1 MPRYDFDYVV
11 IGGGAAGLTA
21 AGIAANAGAK
31 TMMIERHRLGG
42 DCTWTGCVPSKA
54 LLHAAHLAHAA
65 RTGGAFGVDAEVSIR
80 FPDVI
85 AHVHELREEV
95 YHDADRPEI
104 FEGFGVE
111 VVHGE
116 ARFTGPHTIEIAPEA
131 GGDGAPREPRRVTS
145 RMFCVCT
152 GGRAAPPPISGLDTV
167 EALTNETLFEITEQ
181 PEHLVIV
188 GAGPIGVEMGQAF
201 TRLGS
206 RVTVLDRSDRIL
218 GRDDATHA
226 EALRQRLEEEGVAFR
241 LGASVERVEP
251 SDGASGGGASG
262 GGASGGVRVHL
273 GSGESIEG
281 DRLLIATG
289 RKPNVEGLGLE
300 AAGVEVGKRGIR
312 VDDKCRTS
320 QKHIYAAG
328 DCTGEYQLTHMSEHM
343 AKVAT
348 TNAIVKVPSKIDRAR
363 VPWTTFSS
371 PEIAHL
377 GAGEE
382 ELRERGKDYVVYRF
396 PYSKV
401 DRAITEGD
409 TLGSVRV
416 YATKWRG
423 KILGASVLG
432 ERAGELMQ
440 ILAVAMKAGA
450 TLQTLSDTLFAYP
463 TYALGARRLAD
474 QWYVQKQFPTAIKA
488 LQKVFGYRGT
498 VPPPPD
504 PDRIV

>member
-1 MPRYDFDYVV
+1 MARYDFDYVV

-21 AGIAANAGAK
+21 AGIAANAGVK

-42 DCTWTGCVPSKA
+42 DCTWTGCVPSKS

-65 RTGGAFGVDAEVSIR
+65 RTAGDFGVDAEVSVR
-80 FPDVI
+80 FADVI
-85 AHVHELREEV
+85 AHVHELRREV

-104 FEGFGVE
+104 FEDFGVE

-116 ARFTGPHTIEIAPEA
+116 ARFTDAHSVEITPEASGDGEA
-131 GGDGAPREPRRVTS
+131 GGTRRVTS
-145 RMFCVCT
+145 RMFCICT
-152 GGRAAPPPISGLDTV
+152 GGRAAPPPIDGLDGV
-167 EALTNETLFEITEQ
+167 GYLTNETLFEITEQ

-188 GAGPIGVEMGQAF
+188 GAGPIGIEMGQAF
-201 TRLGS
+201 TRLGT
-206 RVTVLDRSDRIL
+206 RVTVLDRAGRIL

-226 EALRQRLEEEGVAFR
+226 EALRQRLADEGVEFN
-241 LGASVERVEP
+241 LEASVERVEP
-251 SDGASGGGASG
+251 
-262 GGASGGVRVHL
+262 GASGGVRVHL
-273 GSGESIEG
+273 GGGETVEG

-289 RKPNVEGLGLE
+289 RKPNVENLGLE
-300 AAGVEVGKRGIR
+300 AAGVAFGKRGIQ
-312 VDDKCRTS
+312 VNDKCRTS

-348 TNAIVKVPSKIDRAR
+348 TNAVLKVPSKIDRKH
-363 VPWTTFSS
+363 VPWTTFAS
-371 PEIAHL
+371 PELAHL

-382 ELRERGKDYVVYRF
+382 ELKERGKDYVVYRF
-396 PYSKV
+396 PYTKV

-409 TLGSVRV
+409 TVGSVRV

-440 ILAVAMKAGA
+440 ILAVAMKSGA

-474 QWYVQKQFPTAIKA
+474 QWYVQKQFPVAIKA
-488 LQKVFGYRGT
+488 LQTVFGYRGT

-504 PDRIV
+504 PNRVV